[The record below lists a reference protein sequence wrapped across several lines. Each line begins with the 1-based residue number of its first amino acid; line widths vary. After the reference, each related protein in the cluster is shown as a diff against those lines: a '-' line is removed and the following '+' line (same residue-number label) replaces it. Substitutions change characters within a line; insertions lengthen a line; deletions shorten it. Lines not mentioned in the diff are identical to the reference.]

1 MAPMKK
7 LVAKGREKKAGLKF
21 TLGCICPI
29 EDGTT
34 DAANSKQLLQERSKV
49 NGKAGDLGRRAVAI
63 KWSKSKII
71 VTPEVPFS
79 KRLLKYLT
87 KKILA
92 EQSPRLCSC
101 CHQRQREL

>member
-1 MAPMKK
+1 MKK

-71 VTPEVPFS
+71 VTPEQNNLRDCVHVVTNG
-79 KRLLKYLT
+79 KENYELLL
-87 KKILA
+87 
-92 EQSPRLCSC
+92 PD
-101 CHQRQREL
+101 